1 MNIGDKVRL
10 LHGKEEGTITK
21 ISSGG
26 QVEIEIEDGFR
37 IPALKSEVVVVSQSE
52 KQFFGTAEEKIA
64 AWTPSTKKS
73 SNPGML
79 EGIFLAYVPYN
90 DQNHG
95 VFLIN
100 HTKRDMLYAVSE
112 IFGENSKTLGAGV
125 AAANSYHK
133 LDEKSIQQFEG
144 WPPLF
149 FQIIPINSR
158 VEKTISPFE
167 RKVKFKASSFFRSKR
182 NAPVLEKEAYLFQ
195 LDTQIKDLDVSQ
207 LNRELNPDQADA
219 KPLTHQFTRPPK
231 EIDLHI
237 EKLSPTHELLSNTEK
252 IKLQLEIFEKNLN
265 YAIASGM
272 DEITFIHGIGNGIL
286 RKEIHRYLSQLNH
299 IKYFKDT
306 HKSNFGYGA
315 TLVKINE

>member
-21 ISSGG
+21 ISGGG

-37 IPALKSEVVVVSQSE
+37 IPVLKSEVVVISQAE
-52 KQFFGTAEEKIA
+52 KQFFGTPEEKIA
-64 AWTPSTKKS
+64 ALIPPGKKGSTSKTS
-73 SNPGML
+73 
-79 EGIFLAYVPYN
+79 EGIYLAYIPYN

-95 VFLIN
+95 IFLIN
-100 HTKRDMLYAVSE
+100 HTKRDLLYAVSE
-112 IFGENSKTLGAGV
+112 LFGENSKTLSAGV

-133 LDEKSIQQFEG
+133 LDEKSIQQFEA

-149 FQIIPINSR
+149 FQVIPINSR
-158 VEKTISPFE
+158 VEKTIPPFE

-182 NAPVLEKEAYLFQ
+182 TAPVLDKEGYLFQ
-195 LDTQIKDLDVSQ
+195 LDTQVKDLDVGQ
-207 LNRELNPDQADA
+207 LNKELNPEQADT

-237 EKLSPTHELLSNTEK
+237 EKLSKAHEALSNTEK
-252 IKLQLEIFEKNLN
+252 IKLQLEVFEKNLN

-272 DEITFIHGIGNGIL
+272 DEITFIHGIGNGVL
-286 RKEIHRYLSQLNH
+286 RQEIHRYLSQMNH